1 MAKSKQHRRRLYKVE
16 NTPVKETPRYDGDG
30 TEWIFESPDGGK
42 TIYKRAMGSDE
53 KILVNGSRQLELFPD
68 LYPPKKETNSDEEWL
83 VNQYNRNRDVEDHIT
98 GSGEIKKDGLYPWHN
113 NEDDDEEKQE
123 WPGLDAINKE
133 WV

>member
-1 MAKSKQHRRRLYKVE
+1 MAKSKQSRRRLYKVE

-30 TEWIFESPDGGK
+30 TEWIFESPDGGN

-68 LYPPKKETNSDEEWL
+68 LYPPKKETS
-83 VNQYNRNRDVEDHIT
+83 
-98 GSGEIKKDGLYPWHN
+98 SGLYPWHDN
-113 NEDDDEEKQE
+113 VDDEEEEQE

>member
-1 MAKSKQHRRRLYKVE
+1 NQQKKMAKSKQHRRSPMTTDKLYKVE

-42 TIYKRAMGSDE
+42 TIYKRAIGSDE
-53 KILVNGSRQLELFPD
+53 KILVVKP
-68 LYPPKKETNSDEEWL
+68 
-83 VNQYNRNRDVEDHIT
+83 
-98 GSGEIKKDGLYPWHN
+98 
-113 NEDDDEEKQE
+113 EDDVQQE

>member
-1 MAKSKQHRRRLYKVE
+1 MAKSKQHRRKLYEVE

-42 TIYKRAMGSDE
+42 TIYKRAIGSDE
-53 KILVNGSRQLELFPD
+53 KILVTKP
-68 LYPPKKETNSDEEWL
+68 
-83 VNQYNRNRDVEDHIT
+83 ED
-98 GSGEIKKDGLYPWHN
+98 N
-113 NEDDDEEKQE
+113 VQQE

>member
-1 MAKSKQHRRRLYKVE
+1 MAKSKQSRRRLYKVE

-42 TIYKRAMGSDE
+42 TIYKRAIGSDE
-53 KILVNGSRQLELFPD
+53 KILVVKPEDN
-68 LYPPKKETNSDEEWL
+68 
-83 VNQYNRNRDVEDHIT
+83 VE
-98 GSGEIKKDGLYPWHN
+98 
-113 NEDDDEEKQE
+113 QE